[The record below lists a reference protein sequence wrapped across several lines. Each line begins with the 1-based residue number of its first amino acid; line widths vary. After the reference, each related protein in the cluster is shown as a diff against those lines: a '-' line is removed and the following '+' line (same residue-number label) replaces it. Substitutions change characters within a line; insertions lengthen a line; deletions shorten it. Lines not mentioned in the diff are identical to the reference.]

1 MTFNSE
7 KVVHVNAY
15 TKKDG
20 THVKEHYRGISSNED
35 ASFAPEQNENDF
47 WKTTTIPEESTNPID
62 DLLGK
67 VFKTN
72 SGGMHMNA
80 SSNIVLTG
88 GVEMTVFDF
97 SGVLGA
103 LATVAGVAVTAGL
116 GALKAAA
123 VLNYASETS
132 DKATIK
138 KFKPQLDSAIKDI
151 KETQKLFDTAEKMNI
166 DKLVNAK
173 NQEEYSKLYKVLA
186 RQREINSANKNAIA
200 RIEYAAEHEDFETV
214 LDELQIY
221 QNNSQKLKTAISN
234 TETPFPVDYADSV
247 EKPEKSRKNNFV
259 TSLRTGPHKNPNN
272 EKYAL
277 DKMMRMASS
286 LRPNTSELWKASAYN
301 FEKSGDYIKKNG
313 YKVNSVSEL
322 PSDLQ
327 NFVSNKLYGQIG
339 AYDAQGIILK
349 PDSSLSKSIIKSKEF
364 KKFLSNNIHKILAGQ
379 TVKGSVNFTGWTDAH
394 LSLGHADIIDLF
406 MDSQGNIQAKV
417 IDTYDFNKD
426 DPFFLVE
433 WAHNLQDLNMLT
445 NFFTINI
452 LFIPPSEWI
461 KLLY

>member
-88 GVEMTVFDF
+88 GVEVTEFDF
-97 SGVLGA
+97 SSVLGA
-103 LATVAGVAVTAGL
+103 IASVAGVAVTVSLSAMKV
-116 GALKAAA
+116 AKVLKE
-123 VLNYASETS
+123 ASKS
-132 DKATIK
+132 ADKAKIT
-138 KFKPQLDSAIKDI
+138 KFKSQLDNSIYEIKQ
-151 KETQKLFDTAEKMNI
+151 TQKFSEKAEQMNI
-166 DKLVNAK
+166 DRLVNTK
-173 NQEEYSKLYKVLA
+173 DQREYSKLYKVLA

-221 QNNSQKLKTAISN
+221 QDNSQAFKDTVSNVKKAVSKTPKLNIELDDNSFN
-234 TETPFPVDYADSV
+234 SL
-247 EKPEKSRKNNFV
+247 
-259 TSLRTGPHKNPNN
+259 LRTGLHKHPNM
-272 EKYAL
+272 EKLFL
-277 DKMMRMASS
+277 DGGMLTAS
-286 LRPNTSELWKASAYN
+286 LKWPDTSELWKASAYN
-301 FEKSGDYIKKNG
+301 FENSGKYIEENG
-313 YKVNSVSEL
+313 YKVNSVSEF
-322 PSDLQ
+322 PHALQ
-327 NFVSNKLYGQIG
+327 NFVSNKLYKQIG
-339 AYDAQGIILK
+339 IPDAQGIVLK
-349 PDSSLSKSIIKSKEF
+349 PDSSLSKSILQSNEF
-364 KKFLSNNIHKILAGQ
+364 KKFLGNNIHKILAGQ
-379 TVKGSVNFTGWTDAH
+379 TVKGSVNFTGKTDTHYA
-394 LSLGHADIIDLF
+394 LGHADIIDVF
-406 MDSQGNIQAKV
+406 MDSKGNIYAKV

>member
-221 QNNSQKLKTAISN
+221 QDNSQAFKDTVSNVKKAVSKTPKLNIELDDNSFN
-234 TETPFPVDYADSV
+234 SL
-247 EKPEKSRKNNFV
+247 
-259 TSLRTGPHKNPNN
+259 LRTGLHKHPNM
-272 EKYAL
+272 EKLFL
-277 DKMMRMASS
+277 DGGMLTAS
-286 LRPNTSELWKASAYN
+286 LKWPDTSELWKASAYN
-301 FEKSGDYIKKNG
+301 FENSGKYIEENG
-313 YKVNSVSEL
+313 YKVNSVSEF
-322 PSDLQ
+322 PHALQ
-327 NFVSNKLYGQIG
+327 NFVSNKLYKQIG
-339 AYDAQGIILK
+339 IPDAQGIVLK
-349 PDSSLSKSIIKSKEF
+349 PDSSLSKSILQSNEF
-364 KKFLSNNIHKILAGQ
+364 KKFLGNNIHKILAGQ
-379 TVKGSVNFTGWTDAH
+379 TVKGSVNFTGKTDTHYA
-394 LSLGHADIIDLF
+394 LGHADIIDVF
-406 MDSQGNIQAKV
+406 MDSKGNIYAKV